1 MSIRLRLEGTTDI
14 LDLDGI
20 AKTGV
25 GFQALVGATGLGLPP
40 VTPQWVEGAGDG
52 AVYRGRRVRSRDI
65 DLPLDILGRDRD
77 HLKELTAR
85 LAKVLAEPCRL
96 VVQEENGSEWYA
108 DAIRTGGGGFQYG
121 IDTSGSRD
129 LQLVITLT
137 AGDPYFTSVAL
148 SSKAI
153 GSGSAGSFLDNLSQM
168 SVAASQTIGSIA
180 IENEGDAEAYP
191 VWTVAGPGNNFKA
204 ISPSGETLW
213 WTGTLSAGETLTFD
227 TKFGTV
233 TDGTGANRYAD
244 LAPAPRFW
252 SVPPGTTTSE
262 ASMLG
267 TDANSRIT
275 CTWQARKWM
284 VV

>member
-1 MSIRLRLEGTTDI
+1 MSIRLRLEGSADI

-20 AKTGV
+20 AKAGV

-52 AVYRGRRVRSRDI
+52 AVFRGRRVRSRDI
-65 DLPLDILGRDRD
+65 DLPLDILGRDRN
-77 HLKELTAR
+77 HLKELVSR

-96 VVQEENGSEWYA
+96 VAQEVDGTEWFV
-108 DAIRTGGGGFQYG
+108 DAIRSGGGGFQYG
-121 IDTSGSRD
+121 IDTNGSRD

-148 SSKAI
+148 SSKTI

-168 SVAASQTIGSIA
+168 AVAASQTIGDIA
-180 IENEGDAEAYP
+180 IENPGDAEAYP
-191 VWTVAGPGNNFKA
+191 VWTVVGPGNNFKA
-204 ISPSGETLW
+204 VSPSGEMLW

-233 TDGTGANRYAD
+233 TDGVGANRYAD

-275 CTWQARKWM
+275 CSWQARKWM